1 MSDTPNVSDSTAG
14 DDIEL
19 NLDALAPEESHD
31 DDVDLNLDAL
41 APDKDDEHTDEAPL
55 NLDFNADSKEES
67 SEEKLGDS
75 DIARNLGLGQDAD
88 DEQQDSAGEEEQ
100 PADNQDAVDEA
111 VAKLRDDLDMKFGQW
126 YVLHTYSGMENK
138 VKQNLDARV
147 PVSYTHLTLPT
158 SDLV

>member
-1 MSDTPNVSDSTAG
+1 MSDTPNFSDSTAG

-41 APDKDDEHTDEAPL
+41 APDKDDEHADEAPL
-55 NLDFNADSKEES
+55 NLDFDADSKKES

-75 DIARNLGLGQDAD
+75 DIARNLGLGRGDD
-88 DEQQDSAGEEEQ
+88 DEHQDSTDDEEQ
-100 PADNQDAVDEA
+100 PSDNQDAVDEA

-147 PVSYTHLTLPT
+147 QNLSLIHI
-158 SDLV
+158 